1 MPKHLFCQLSVGS
14 RPSDTREDP
23 LVDRASD
30 GAEVQTSGHNRTEMM
45 RLVDAVPVSEY
56 HLNGDETLFKEHSD
70 ESHGN
75 DHRSKDANKT
85 PKTLDAS
92 SDDVSKNPDETPK
105 ETTVHFVRE
114 NESIKKNSSSANVNV
129 SKGSIDANVHGTKPP
144 VLARPPGSHY
154 KVGDP
159 PRRPPKPV
167 WLEILCNLF
176 TVRMFIS
183 SRCA

>member
-1 MPKHLFCQLSVGS
+1 MPKHLFCQLSLGS
-14 RPSDTREDP
+14 RQSDEDP
-23 LVDRASD
+23 V
-30 GAEVQTSGHNRTEMM
+30 VQSSAPHRTEMM

-56 HLNGDETLFKEHSD
+56 HRNGTD
-70 ESHGN
+70 ESHNN
-75 DHRSKDANKT
+75 DRWSKDANKT

-92 SDDVSKNPDETPK
+92 SDDVSKNPDKTPK